1 MPQQH
6 RSQLSICFGITIRTA
21 VICQVLHSSAASSS
35 CFLLHS
41 PSKTTGQKAKPEVA
55 DWATHPQMCSEPQRQ
70 STSQDAGDAVVR
82 EPAPHSV
89 ISVPELCFQTFAH
102 HIPPPLPSSVSG
114 QTVGKTEEKER
125 QETLSG
131 GSQRGKKCSKS
142 KYPNSSIIITVPH
155 CSAEEPGCTGLS

>member
-82 EPAPHSV
+82 KPAPHSV
-89 ISVPELCFQTFAH
+89 MSVPELCFQTFAH

-114 QTVGKTEEKER
+114 QTVGKNRGEKETGNLVR
-125 QETLSG
+125 W
-131 GSQRGKKCSKS
+131 KS
-142 KYPNSSIIITVPH
+142 EREKVLQKYPNSSIIITVPH